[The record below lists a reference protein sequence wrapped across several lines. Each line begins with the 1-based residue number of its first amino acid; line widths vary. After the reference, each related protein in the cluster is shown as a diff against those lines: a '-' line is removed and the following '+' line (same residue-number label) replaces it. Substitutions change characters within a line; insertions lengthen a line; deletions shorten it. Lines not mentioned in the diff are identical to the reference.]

1 MFNSLFS
8 PLLLLV
14 AVVVVVVWITLII
27 YWTFVI
33 YRHAAWEHL
42 LCLVK
47 TLMHGIKWL
56 ISLFYYLSL
65 ACFEQVLC
73 RHSDPSFHLNIDA
86 CCCSHKI
93 RASVILV
100 SQNDCKYCRYLTM
113 TCSNMC
119 LESTCMIIMNQGLL
133 TQIWTKM
140 TNKDGLHHLVM
151 DQTPPFC
158 NIRPP
163 VFGSQHLWAVTP
175 PTWRTQ
181 PWAK

>member
-14 AVVVVVVWITLII
+14 AVVVVWITLII

-33 YRHAAWEHL
+33 YGHAAWEHL

-100 SQNDCKYCRYLTM
+100 SCTKRLQILPILNYDMQQYVLREHLHDYHESRTPDTDMNQNDK
-113 TCSNMC
+113 
-119 LESTCMIIMNQGLL
+119 
-133 TQIWTKM
+133 
-140 TNKDGLHHLVM
+140 
-151 DQTPPFC
+151 
-158 NIRPP
+158 
-163 VFGSQHLWAVTP
+163 
-175 PTWRTQ
+175 
-181 PWAK
+181 